1 MKLDALG
8 SPRSGCYNAASG
20 ERRPQGIQSLRMGQ
34 KSSISIARVAA
45 LSLLIASGA
54 FAPVASAQSFTDKLK
69 GLFGGGSSS
78 DQQQK
83 PPVDSSEPQADVDC
97 PQVAIRAGASTYAV
111 AAAGKQAV
119 GNDVRFQVTITKMA
133 RDCTRTGGDITARI
147 GIQGRVIAGP
157 SGAPPTVEVPLRV
170 AVVQGGVGEKVIATK
185 AYRTTVNMGE
195 DESVPFSFVADDL
208 VYPMPVGADADRY
221 VFYVGFDPQLVSAD
235 KPKPV
240 KKKK

>member
-1 MKLDALG
+1 M
-8 SPRSGCYNAASG
+8 SR
-20 ERRPQGIQSLRMGQ
+20 
-34 KSSISIARVAA
+34 KSSINIARAAA
-45 LSLLIASGA
+45 LSLLIASGGLVSA
-54 FAPVASAQSFTDKLK
+54 ASAQSFTDKLK
-69 GLFGGGSSS
+69 GLFGGGSKSEES
-78 DQQQK
+78 QA
-83 PPVDSSEPQADVDC
+83 PPADAGEPQVDMDC
-97 PQVAIRAGASTYAV
+97 PRVAIRAGASTYAV
-111 AAAGKQAV
+111 AAPGKQAV

-147 GIQGRVIAGP
+147 GVQGRVIAGP
-157 SGAPPTVEVPLRV
+157 SGAPPTIEVPLRV

-208 VYPMPVGADADRY
+208 VYPAPSGSAADSY
-221 VFYVGFDPQLVSAD
+221 IFYIGFDPQLVAAE